1 MSRLRD
7 GYDFKQ
13 ASALEKVK
21 QSRIPTLFI
30 HGSDDELV
38 PYSMLDKLYSAA
50 ACKKECL
57 TVNGAGHALS
67 SSVEPE
73 LYWNTVESFI
83 EKYSEK

>member
-1 MSRLRD
+1 MTS
-7 GYDFKQ
+7 
-13 ASALEKVK
+13 
-21 QSRIPTLFI
+21 
-30 HGSDDELV
+30 LV

-50 ACKKECL
+50 ACEKECL

-83 EKYSEK
+83 DKYLEK